1 MRCFLLS
8 PLLTAVLLAGAPTRP
23 CAAQIAPAPAPAMRV
38 AAASPTS
45 AAQPDPARPGD
56 VIRLRIWR
64 EPDMS
69 GDFPIDEHGVAV
81 LPKLGAMPVTNRPA
95 DVLQRDLVAA
105 YVPFLSHSSV
115 AVTVLR
121 RVQITGAV
129 KNPGLYPLDPTV
141 TIGEAITVAG
151 GITPDGRNERVD
163 LVRGGKRV
171 AVVLTRDMRVGD
183 SPVHSGD
190 QLVVPERSWLSR
202 NAVVVVSAVSAAASI
217 LVLKYR

>member
-1 MRCFLLS
+1 MRLS
-8 PLLTAVLLAGAPTRP
+8 PLFAIVLFVGVPIRP
-23 CAAQIAPAPAPAMRV
+23 SAAQVVTAAAMH
-38 AAASPTS
+38 AASPATGPTVS
-45 AAQPDPARPGD
+45 PDPARPGD

-69 GDFPIDEHGVAV
+69 GDFPVDETGVAV
-81 LPKLGAMPVTNRPA
+81 LPKIGATRVTEKPA
-95 DVLQRDLVAA
+95 DALQRDLVAA

-141 TIGEAITVAG
+141 TIGEAVTVAG
-151 GITPDGRNERVD
+151 GVTPEGRTDRVD
-163 LVRGGKRV
+163 LVRGGTRV
-171 AVVLTRDMRVGD
+171 AVALTRDMRVGN

-190 QLVVPERSWLSR
+190 QLVVPERSWVSR
-202 NAVVVVSAVSAAASI
+202 NAVIVVSAVSAAASI